1 MSVSQNPIFNK
12 RVFINAAYRSPIGK
26 FGGALKKLTAG
37 QLAGYTLEKAIEK
50 TSFSQPNFVI
60 MGHGRQAGAGP
71 NTARQATLFSGLSE
85 TIPAWT
91 LNHACASGMSA
102 LVNGVEKLLL
112 SRAQNLW
119 VGGVESMSN
128 TPYLLPSARWG
139 QKLGNQKILDAMY
152 HDGFHCPMAN
162 MLMGETV
169 ERFIASER
177 KISRKE
183 QDEWA
188 LLSHK
193 RATDSWKNS
202 LFDDEVLPIQH
213 SLAQLLKDEA
223 IREDASLDALGK
235 LPTVFSKEGSLTAG
249 NSSAIVDGAAWLWIS
264 DQNKN
269 ALAEVLDYEVTA
281 LDPKLMGLGPV
292 HSVQNILKRNQ
303 LKIEDIEA
311 IEINEAFAAQMLA
324 CQIDLNIPSEK
335 LNARGGAIAL
345 GHPIGA
351 TGARILVTLA
361 HRLKEKSGALGIA
374 TLCVSGG
381 QGYSVL
387 LRSL

>member
-1 MSVSQNPIFNK
+1 MSVSHNPIFNK

-26 FGGALKKLTAG
+26 FGGSLKKLTAG
-37 QLAGYTLEKAIEK
+37 QLAGHTLQNAIAK
-50 TSFSQPNFVI
+50 SSFSNPDFVI

-71 NTARQATLFSGLSE
+71 NTARQATIFAGLADS
-85 TIPAWT
+85 IPAWT

-102 LVNGVEKLLL
+102 LVNGVEKILL

-128 TPYLLPSARWG
+128 TPYLLPTARWG
-139 QKLGNQKILDAMY
+139 QKLGNQKVLDAMY
-152 HDGFHCPMAN
+152 HDGFQCPMAN

-188 LLSHK
+188 LLSHQ
-193 RATDSWKNS
+193 RAADSWKNS
-202 LFDDEVLPIQH
+202 LFNDEVLAVQH
-213 SLAQLLKDEA
+213 PLGQLSKDEA
-223 IREDASLDALGK
+223 IREDASLEALAK
-235 LPTVFSKEGSLTAG
+235 LPAVFDKEGTLSAG

-264 DQNKN
+264 EKKQNS
-269 ALAEVLDYEVTA
+269 LAEILDYEVTA

-292 HSVQNILKRNQ
+292 QSVQNILSRNG
-303 LKIEDIEA
+303 LKIEDIDSV
-311 IEINEAFAAQMLA
+311 EINEAFAAQMLA
-324 CQIDLNIPSEK
+324 CQRDLKIPTEK
-335 LNARGGAIAL
+335 LNTRGAAIAL

-351 TGARILVTLA
+351 TGARIIVTLA
-361 HRLKEKSGALGIA
+361 HRLKGKSGALGIA

-387 LRSL
+387 LRAL

>member
-1 MSVSQNPIFNK
+1 MSVSLNSNLNR

-26 FGGALKKLTAG
+26 FGGALKKLTAA
-37 QLAGYTLEKAIEK
+37 QLAGHTLEKAILK
-50 TSFSQPNFVI
+50 TSFNSPDFVL

-71 NTARQATLFSGLSE
+71 NTARQATIFSGLSN

-91 LNHACASGMSA
+91 INHACASGMSA
-102 LVNGVEKLLL
+102 FVHGVEKILL

-139 QKLGNQKILDAMY
+139 QKLGNQKVLDAMY
-152 HDGFHCPMAN
+152 HDGFHCPMAD

-188 LLSHK
+188 LISHK
-193 RATDSWKNS
+193 RAAEAWKHGHFS
-202 LFDDEVLPIQH
+202 EEVLPIQH
-213 SLAQLLKDEA
+213 KVASLDTDEA
-223 IREDASLDALGK
+223 IREDSTLDSLAK
-235 LPTVFSKEGSLTAG
+235 LPAVFSKEGTLSAG

-264 DQNKN
+264 ANN
-269 ALAEVLDYEVTA
+269 TGALTEVLDYEVTA

-292 HSVQNILKRNQ
+292 QSVQNILARNN
-303 LKIEDIEA
+303 LSMDDIEA
-311 IEINEAFAAQMLA
+311 VEINEAFAAQMLA
-324 CQIDLNIPSEK
+324 CQKDLKIPSEK
-335 LNARGGAIAL
+335 LNSRGGAIAL

-351 TGARILVTLA
+351 TGARILVTLS
-361 HRLKEKSGALGIA
+361 HRLKNKTGSLGIA

-387 LRSL
+387 LKSI